1 MNTDQPRQQLPV
13 RRRLLGSALRAYRE
27 GAGYELSQAARILDC
42 DRSKVSRIE
51 TGQRGI
57 SSGELRQL
65 LTEYGV
71 PGEEQAALAVIAH
84 HGRDDGWWQGYRDVL
99 SGAGRDLA
107 IMEAAATEILAF
119 QPQHVPDLLQTED
132 YARALAD
139 ADPAWTGDGQRA
151 RAVAAKLARQAVVLG
166 ERSAHLEVVLGE
178 GAVRQMVGGPE
189 VMRRQLRRL
198 ANLGAGGVV
207 PVGDVTVQV
216 LPFGAGARAVPGT
229 GAATILRF
237 ASVPGLGVV
246 HLDGLGG
253 GASLEDARCARPVRP
268 GFLAAAGGRPPA
280 RGLRPAAAGHGRG
293 AAQGVN
299 RHGKPL
305 AGYLAAAPV
314 PG

>member
-1 MNTDQPRQQLPV
+1 VNADQLTHQPPV

-27 GAGYELSQAARILDC
+27 SAGYELSQAARILDC

-57 SSGELRQL
+57 SAGELREL

-71 PGEEQAALAVIAH
+71 PGDEQAALAVIAH
-84 HGRDDGWWQGYRDVL
+84 HGHDDGWWQGYRDVL

-107 IMEAAATEILAF
+107 VMEAAATEILAF
-119 QPQHVPDLLQTED
+119 QPQHVPDLLQTEE

-139 ADPAWTGDGQRA
+139 ADPACSDDGQRA
-151 RAVAAKLARQAVVLG
+151 RMVEAKLVRQAVVLG
-166 ERSAHLEVVLGE
+166 ERSAHLEVVLAE

-198 ANLGAGGVV
+198 ANLGAGRGGTGGETA

-216 LPFGAGARAVPGT
+216 LPFGTGARAVAGM

-246 HLDGLGG
+246 HLDGLAG
-253 GASLEDARCARPVRP
+253 GASLEGRDDLARYSRAFALLR
-268 GFLAAAGGRPPA
+268 AAALSPA
-280 RGLRPAAAGHGRG
+280 DSGQLLRDMAAALLR
-293 AAQGVN
+293 A
-299 RHGKPL
+299 
-305 AGYLAAAPV
+305 
-314 PG
+314 